1 MSVYFI
7 HAEVMWA
14 GDTIKKISCMAS
26 TSNAIEAFNS
36 FMSCSEVNEFKSCW
50 YDIVI
55 DKLEKVE

>member
-14 GDTIKKISCMAS
+14 GDVIKKISCMAS
-26 TSNAIEAFNS
+26 TSNAIKAFNS
-36 FMSCSEVNEFKSCW
+36 FMSCSEVNEFKSGW
-50 YDIVI
+50 YDVVI

>member
-14 GDTIKKISCMAS
+14 GDIIEKISCMAS

-36 FMSCSEVNEFKSCW
+36 FMSCSEVNEFKSGG
-50 YDIVI
+50 YDVVI

>member
-14 GDTIKKISCMAS
+14 GDAVKKISCMAS

-36 FMSCSEVNEFKSCW
+36 FMSCSEVNEFKSDG
-50 YDIVI
+50 YDVVI

>member
-14 GDTIKKISCMAS
+14 GDAVKKISCMAS

-36 FMSCSEVNEFKSCW
+36 FMSCSEVNEFKSSG
-50 YDIVI
+50 YDVVI

>member
-7 HAEVMWA
+7 HAEVIWT
-14 GDTIKKISCMAS
+14 GDTVKKISCMAS

-36 FMSCSEVNEFKSCW
+36 FMSCSEVNEFKSGG
-50 YDIVI
+50 YDVVI